1 MAVIRE
7 TLSLEDQF
15 SAAFSSYINMADQAA
30 GATKSVSAANRQQT
44 ELIGEAAK
52 QSQLS
57 YAEISKQARASA
69 AQSNA
74 AVAASRAQSAAAKA
88 AAQEAASAYSVAIAK
103 AKAMAAESRAAAASA
118 RASASV
124 QAQSAATMAASYKT
138 ATAKANAM
146 AAEARAAAAA
156 LKLQSEKAKA
166 ASQSNEKLNR
176 SFSSAA
182 TGANTLANSLKA
194 LISVAAV
201 KSLLNISDQVAN
213 VNARL
218 SMVAG
223 PGESVEGL
231 QAAIMASAN
240 RSRANYLDTANSIS
254 KMGVMAGD
262 AFSGSAEL
270 IGFMEAVNKQFVIA
284 GTSAE
289 GIDAAML
296 QLTQAMSSGVLRG
309 EELNSVFEQA
319 PNIVQNIADYLGV
332 SVGEIREM
340 ASEGKIT
347 SEVVKNAMLAATD
360 EINEEFENMPR
371 TWAQVWDRVQNDALE
386 AFQPL
391 FDRLSELANSN
402 EMDDFLDT
410 LEVAMEGVADAGVWL
425 IDTLEN
431 GIDVAKDFAPQIA
444 IVVGAL
450 AAYKAA
456 TLAAAAA
463 TAIFNLIASLNP
475 IQIVIILVVALTAA
489 IITLWDNCEGFR
501 DFFVE
506 SIKTLFRFTRDTYNF
521 VVDIFNSVYDGT
533 KNFVKGVVGAFYD
546 LGDGVLQGISKAVG
560 ALQGLADAYNQF
572 ASVIGTPEID
582 LSKINYGIS
591 RAAARLRT
599 EKNVNLAKI
608 EAGFENGVLGFKKL
622 EKSDFTDE
630 EMDKFLN
637 PFKEFTFSGTLS
649 SAFDSLFS
657 DVESSIQEGADT
669 LASILSDL
677 LPEDSGS
684 GYNLEANSLLSDIA
698 GNTASLKKDVSLA
711 QEDVK
716 MLVDMAQRE
725 YINNINLQTNAPQI
739 TVNATSASGQPIDGK
754 ALANKIR
761 DILLQESSAS
771 TDKTYSFAF

>member
-74 AVAASRAQSAAAKA
+74 AAAASRAQSAAAKA

-146 AAEARAAAAA
+146 AAEARAAAA

-386 AFQPL
+386 AFQPVL
-391 FDRLSELANSN
+391 DKISDLANS
-402 EMDDFLDT
+402 EDMTEALDA
-410 LEVAMEGVADAGVWL
+410 LQGAMQAAAQAAEWL
-425 IDTLEN
+425 IDTLVWIKTISEPYA
-431 GIDVAKDFAPQIA
+431 DQIGTIA
-444 IVVGAL
+444 LAMLAFKTATMLASIAQGAL
-450 AAYKAA
+450 NAAMSASPITWIILLIVA
-456 TLAAAAA
+456 
-463 TAIFNLIASLNP
+463 LIAT
-475 IQIVIILVVALTAA
+475 IIL
-489 IITLWDNCEGFR
+489 LWDNCKWFR
-501 DFFVE
+501 DMWIGAVE
-506 SIKTLFRFTRDTYNF
+506 DVSGSMVWLYNNAIVPLYNGWLNAQKNMIPGIIDFAKNVTNIYYDMSTGITKSVSNALKGLSGLANAYNSFAENLGLPKIDISGAISAVDAATSFAESQRSTILNGLDAHQSIIENAQELKPIDQDKYQEALNSFKDSAGAFRFSDT
-521 VVDIFNSVYDGT
+521 
-533 KNFVKGVVGAFYD
+533 
-546 LGDGVLQGISKAVG
+546 
-560 ALQGLADAYNQF
+560 
-572 ASVIGTPEID
+572 
-582 LSKINYGIS
+582 
-591 RAAARLRT
+591 
-599 EKNVNLAKI
+599 
-608 EAGFENGVLGFKKL
+608 FK
-622 EKSDFTDE
+622 SI
-630 EMDKFLN
+630 
-637 PFKEFTFSGTLS
+637 
-649 SAFDSLFS
+649 FS
-657 DVESSIQEGADT
+657 DVESAIKEGIDIGAANALGDDT
-669 LASILSDL
+669 GQYSPYLHR
-677 LPEDSGS
+677 SGS
-684 GYNLEANSLLSDIA
+684 
-698 GNTASLKKDVSLA
+698 K
-711 QEDVK
+711 Q
-716 MLVDMAQRE
+716 
-725 YINNINLQTNAPQI
+725 
-739 TVNATSASGQPIDGK
+739 
-754 ALANKIR
+754 
-761 DILLQESSAS
+761 
-771 TDKTYSFAF
+771 SF

>member
-1 MAVIRE
+1 MAGIRE

-15 SAAFSSYINMADQAA
+15 SAAFSSYINMAKNASASTKQVQAA
-30 GATKSVSAANRQQT
+30 AQQAQISASVLSSAYEVQ
-44 ELIGEAAK
+44 AAR
-52 QSQLS
+52 S
-57 YAEISKQARASA
+57 R
-69 AQSNA
+69 
-74 AVAASRAQSAAAKA
+74 AVAAEAEASTKAMQAQGRQATDVGNKFRD
-88 AAQEAASAYSVAIAK
+88 AASG
-103 AKAMAAESRAAAASA
+103 
-118 RASASV
+118 
-124 QAQSAATMAASYKT
+124 
-138 ATAKANAM
+138 ANAFTS
-146 AAEARAAAAA
+146 A
-156 LKLQSEKAKA
+156 LK
-166 ASQSNEKLNR
+166 
-176 SFSSAA
+176 
-182 TGANTLANSLKA
+182 T

-371 TWAQVWDRVQNDALE
+371 TWAQVWDRVQNDALK
-386 AFQPL
+386 AFQPVL
-391 FDRLSELANSN
+391 DKISDLANS
-402 EMDDFLDT
+402 EDMTEALDA
-410 LEVAMEGVADAGVWL
+410 LQGAMQAAAQAAEWL
-425 IDTLEN
+425 IDTLVWIKTISEPYA
-431 GIDVAKDFAPQIA
+431 DQIGTIA
-444 IVVGAL
+444 LAMLAFKTATMLASIAQGAL
-450 AAYKAA
+450 NAAMKASPITWIILLIVA
-456 TLAAAAA
+456 
-463 TAIFNLIASLNP
+463 LIAT
-475 IQIVIILVVALTAA
+475 IVL
-489 IITLWDNCEGFR
+489 LWDNCEWFR
-501 DFFVE
+501 NMWIGAVEDMSGSMVWLYNNAIVPLYNGWLNAQKNMIPGIVDFAKNVTNIYYDMSTGITKSVSNALKGLSGLANAYNSFAENLGLPKIDISGAISAVDAATSFAE
-506 SIKTLFRFTRDTYNF
+506 SQRSTILNGLDAHQSIIENAQELKPIDQDKYQEALNSFKDSAGAFRFSDT
-521 VVDIFNSVYDGT
+521 
-533 KNFVKGVVGAFYD
+533 
-546 LGDGVLQGISKAVG
+546 
-560 ALQGLADAYNQF
+560 
-572 ASVIGTPEID
+572 
-582 LSKINYGIS
+582 
-591 RAAARLRT
+591 
-599 EKNVNLAKI
+599 
-608 EAGFENGVLGFKKL
+608 FK
-622 EKSDFTDE
+622 SI
-630 EMDKFLN
+630 
-637 PFKEFTFSGTLS
+637 
-649 SAFDSLFS
+649 FS
-657 DVESSIQEGADT
+657 DVESAIKEGIDIGAANALGDGT
-669 LASILSDL
+669 GQYSPTYTD
-677 LPEDSGS
+677 P
-684 GYNLEANSLLSDIA
+684 EANSLLSDIA

>member
-1 MAVIRE
+1 MAAIRE

-15 SAAFSSYINMADQAA
+15 SAAFSSYINMAKNASASTKQVQAA
-30 GATKSVSAANRQQT
+30 AQQ
-44 ELIGEAAK
+44 A
-52 QSQLS
+52 QLS
-57 YAEISKQARASA
+57 ASVLSSAYEVQAARSR
-69 AQSNA
+69 
-74 AVAASRAQSAAAKA
+74 AVAAEAEASTKAMQAQGRQATDVGNKFRD
-88 AAQEAASAYSVAIAK
+88 AASG
-103 AKAMAAESRAAAASA
+103 
-118 RASASV
+118 
-124 QAQSAATMAASYKT
+124 
-138 ATAKANAM
+138 ANAFTS
-146 AAEARAAAAA
+146 A
-156 LKLQSEKAKA
+156 LK
-166 ASQSNEKLNR
+166 
-176 SFSSAA
+176 
-182 TGANTLANSLKA
+182 T

-218 SMVAG
+218 SVVAG

-386 AFQPL
+386 AFQPVL
-391 FDRLSELANSN
+391 DKISDLANS
-402 EMDDFLDT
+402 EDMTEALDA
-410 LEVAMEGVADAGVWL
+410 LQGAMQAAAQAAEWL
-425 IDTLEN
+425 IDTLVWIKTISEPYA
-431 GIDVAKDFAPQIA
+431 DQIGTIA
-444 IVVGAL
+444 LAMLAFKTATMLASIAQGAL
-450 AAYKAA
+450 NAAMAA
-456 TLAAAAA
+456 SPITWIILLIVA
-463 TAIFNLIASLNP
+463 LIAT
-475 IQIVIILVVALTAA
+475 IVL
-489 IITLWDNCEGFR
+489 LWDNCEWFR
-501 DFFVE
+501 NMWIGAVEGMSGGMVWLYNNAIVPLYNGWLNAQKNMIPGIVDFAKNVTNIYYDMSTGITKSVSNALKGLSGLANAYNSFAENLGLPKIDISGAISAVDAATSFAE
-506 SIKTLFRFTRDTYNF
+506 SQRSTILNSLDAHQSIIENAQELKPIDQDKYQEALNSFKDSAGAFRFSDT
-521 VVDIFNSVYDGT
+521 
-533 KNFVKGVVGAFYD
+533 
-546 LGDGVLQGISKAVG
+546 
-560 ALQGLADAYNQF
+560 
-572 ASVIGTPEID
+572 
-582 LSKINYGIS
+582 
-591 RAAARLRT
+591 
-599 EKNVNLAKI
+599 
-608 EAGFENGVLGFKKL
+608 FK
-622 EKSDFTDE
+622 SI
-630 EMDKFLN
+630 
-637 PFKEFTFSGTLS
+637 
-649 SAFDSLFS
+649 FS
-657 DVESSIQEGADT
+657 DVESAIKEGV
-669 LASILSDL
+669 DL
-677 LPEDSGS
+677 GAANALGDGTGQYSPTYTDP
-684 GYNLEANSLLSDIA
+684 EANSLLSDIA
-698 GNTASLKKDVSLA
+698 GNTAGLKKDVSLA